1 MNVLKV
7 KNKGFETF
15 ISILL
20 ENVKKKQ
27 KVSDFVRGYRL
38 DV

>member
-20 ENVKKKQ
+20 ENVKKNKRFLTL
-27 KVSDFVRGYRL
+27 SGGTD
-38 DV
+38 